1 MRQNGKK
8 QSVELSLLHKK
19 VGNVN
24 VDQHWEYP
32 GRDVDWL
39 CTWQPC
45 LKLYVLTILKEL
57 MSRTKEQRYESL
69 QAIWDNSRIIDDL
82 NDIAVLVNKLNIQ
95 VLTKSKLMIKL
106 SSVDTKAL

>member
-8 QSVELSLLHKK
+8 QSVELSPTLK
-19 VGNVN
+19 VGN

-57 MSRTKEQRYESL
+57 MTAAKEQRYEP
-69 QAIWDNSRIIDDL
+69 
-82 NDIAVLVNKLNIQ
+82 
-95 VLTKSKLMIKL
+95 
-106 SSVDTKAL
+106 SSYMGQQQNNR

>member
-8 QSVELSLLHKK
+8 QSVELSPTLK

-39 CTWQPC
+39 CT
-45 LKLYVLTILKEL
+45 
-57 MSRTKEQRYESL
+57 
-69 QAIWDNSRIIDDL
+69 
-82 NDIAVLVNKLNIQ
+82 
-95 VLTKSKLMIKL
+95 
-106 SSVDTKAL
+106 

>member
-8 QSVELSLLHKK
+8 QSVELSPTL
-19 VGNVN
+19 GNVN

-57 MSRTKEQRYESL
+57 MTAAPRT
-69 QAIWDNSRIIDDL
+69 
-82 NDIAVLVNKLNIQ
+82 
-95 VLTKSKLMIKL
+95 
-106 SSVDTKAL
+106 AL

>member
-1 MRQNGKK
+1 MEKTVGGTI
-8 QSVELSLLHKK
+8 SYTKK

-57 MSRTKEQRYESL
+57 MTRTKEQRYESF
-69 QAIWDNSRIIDDL
+69 
-82 NDIAVLVNKLNIQ
+82 KLYG
-95 VLTKSKLMIKL
+95 T
-106 SSVDTKAL
+106 TAE

>member
-8 QSVELSLLHKK
+8 QSVELSPTLK

-39 CTWQPC
+39 CTC
-45 LKLYVLTILKEL
+45 NLAKAVRFLTILKEL
-57 MSRTKEQRYESL
+57 MTAAK
-69 QAIWDNSRIIDDL
+69 
-82 NDIAVLVNKLNIQ
+82 
-95 VLTKSKLMIKL
+95 T
-106 SSVDTKAL
+106 AL

>member
-1 MRQNGKK
+1 MNFAEIMHFFRSEDVTSLKSRKNMRQNGKK
-8 QSVELSLLHKK
+8 KSVEPLL
-19 VGNVN
+19 GNVN

-57 MSRTKEQRYESL
+57 MTPQRT
-69 QAIWDNSRIIDDL
+69 
-82 NDIAVLVNKLNIQ
+82 
-95 VLTKSKLMIKL
+95 
-106 SSVDTKAL
+106 AL

>member
-1 MRQNGKK
+1 MTKDLSLLLQHEGYVEAELYSPNMNFAEIMHFFRSEDVTSLNLVKNMREKK
-8 QSVELSLLHKK
+8 QSVELSHTKK

-39 CTWQPC
+39 CTC

-57 MSRTKEQRYESL
+57 TATHQRT
-69 QAIWDNSRIIDDL
+69 
-82 NDIAVLVNKLNIQ
+82 
-95 VLTKSKLMIKL
+95 
-106 SSVDTKAL
+106 AL

>member
-1 MRQNGKK
+1 MEKTVGGTI
-8 QSVELSLLHKK
+8 SYTKK

-45 LKLYVLTILKEL
+45 LKLYVF
-57 MSRTKEQRYESL
+57 
-69 QAIWDNSRIIDDL
+69 
-82 NDIAVLVNKLNIQ
+82 
-95 VLTKSKLMIKL
+95 
-106 SSVDTKAL
+106 